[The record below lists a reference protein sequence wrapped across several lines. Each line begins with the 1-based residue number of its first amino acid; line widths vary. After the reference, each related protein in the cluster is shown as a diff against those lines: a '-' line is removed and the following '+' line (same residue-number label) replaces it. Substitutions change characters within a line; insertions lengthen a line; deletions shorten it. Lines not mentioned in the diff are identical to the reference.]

1 MGGIFLRKVVVPLVA
16 AVFLLVAVL
25 VLLGDGAASVYA
37 DPDIIYV
44 SLDCSAA
51 PSRCTTLQNA
61 VGAASSG
68 DEIHIAGGTYTGEAN
83 DKEVLRIIHLDK
95 ILTLRGGYSNDFTV
109 RDSNLYPTILDGEGE
124 RRGLYVGPGVT
135 VTLDGLQVING
146 NAEGLGGEGDH
157 NVDDVGGGLYADQ
170 TNLTVQNCRFS
181 DNVADDGGGLYL
193 HDSTVTISD
202 TSICSNTAHFDSG
215 GDFGGGEGGGL
226 FLSSGDLTV
235 HGSTFSGNVAESM
248 GGGAA
253 LYGTEMTLTDNRVY
267 SNAAPSGGSGWLVS
281 GWPVSLHRNWF
292 YHNGSASGLFLRN
305 SSADLVNN
313 VFIGNWPGGVG
324 LSGVEARFRHTTIAD
339 NADFGLSASSSGQ
352 LFSDVV
358 LTNTIVSGNEVGV
371 QAYYGGAITLTAT
384 LWDNVTNTMEKW
396 DGHIFVGDGSYTG
409 DPAFA
414 DVASGDVHIRP
425 ASAAVGRGVPVQVSD
440 DLDGDPRPHGAM
452 PDLGADEYHPEPV
465 DGVIIEGPAV
475 GLTDVRTS
483 FTAIVTPTTA
493 MVPITY
499 TWQAT
504 GQASKTRVISEP
516 SDTIAFTWG
525 VTSTETVTVTV
536 DNDYGGVVNDVHNL
550 EVHPVRGHLYLPLV
564 VRGNW

>member
-1 MGGIFLRKVVVPLVA
+1 LVA

-25 VLLGDGAASVYA
+25 VLLGGSTAFVYA

-51 PSRCTTLQNA
+51 PHPCTTLQNA
-61 VGAASSG
+61 VEAASSG

-95 ILTLRGGYSNDFTV
+95 VLTLRGGYSNDFTV
-109 RDSNLYPTILDGEGE
+109 RDSDLYPTTLDGEGT
-124 RRGLYVGPGVT
+124 RRCLYVGPGVT

-193 HDSTVTISD
+193 RDSIVTISD
-202 TSICSNTAHFDSG
+202 TSICGNTAHFDTG
-215 GDFGGGEGGGL
+215 GDFGGGEGGGIL
-226 FLSSGDLTV
+226 LWSGDLAL
-235 HGSTFSGNVAESM
+235 HGSTFSGNVADSM
-248 GGGAA
+248 GGGAYLA
-253 LYGTEMTLTDNRVY
+253 GREMTLTDNRVY
-267 SNAAPSGGSGWLVS
+267 SNAAPSAGSGWRVS

-292 YHNGSASGLFLRN
+292 YHNGPAHGLFLRN

-313 VFIGNWPGGVG
+313 VFVGNWSGGVT
-324 LSGVEARFRHTTIAD
+324 LSGTEARFRHTTIAD
-339 NADFGLSASSSGQ
+339 NADFGLSAGSSGQ
-352 LFSDVV
+352 FSSDVV

-384 LWDNVTNTMEKW
+384 LWDNVTNTMEKL
-396 DGHIFVGDGSYTG
+396 DGHIFVGAGSYTG

-414 DVASGDVHIRP
+414 DVAAGDVHIRP
-425 ASAAVGRGVPVQVSD
+425 TSLAVDRGVSVQVSD
-440 DLDGDPRPHGAM
+440 DLDGDPRPHEAA

-465 DGVIIEGPAV
+465 DGVTIEGPSV
-475 GLTDVRTS
+475 GLAGVRTS
-483 FTAIVTPTTA
+483 FAAIVTPTTA
-493 MVPITY
+493 MVPMTY
-499 TWQAT
+499 TWRAS
-504 GQASKTRVISEP
+504 GQPSRTHVISEP

-525 VTSTETVTVTV
+525 VTSTEAVTVTV
-536 DNDYGGVVNDVHNL
+536 DNDYGGVVSDVHNL

-564 VRGNW
+564 VRGSR